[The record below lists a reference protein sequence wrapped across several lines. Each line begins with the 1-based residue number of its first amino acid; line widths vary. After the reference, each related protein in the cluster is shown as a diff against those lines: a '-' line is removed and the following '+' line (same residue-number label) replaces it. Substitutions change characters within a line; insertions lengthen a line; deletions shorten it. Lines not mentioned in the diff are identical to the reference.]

1 MFLIIFFTRNVLILQ
16 SKQFQFVDK
25 RQYKGAAPSCHDV
38 NQYTASPES
47 VKVAVGFL
55 AGQVQIID
63 VRKKESLQIM
73 NEVVSF
79 FHAIFTRLLDQLKLS
94 KIV

>member
-1 MFLIIFFTRNVLILQ
+1 MQMGLFIFQQ
-16 SKQFQFVDK
+16 SKQIQFVDK
-25 RQYKGAAPSCHDV
+25 RQYKGAAPSCHDI
-38 NQYTASPES
+38 NQYTASPEN

-79 FHAIFTRLLDQLKLS
+79 NDVCSARMMN
-94 KIV
+94 KI

>member
-1 MFLIIFFTRNVLILQ
+1 MRLQ
-16 SKQFQFVDK
+16 SKQCNFVDK
-25 RQYKGAAPSCHDV
+25 RQYKGSAPSCHDV
-38 NQYTASPES
+38 NQYTATSQS
-47 VKVAVGFL
+47 VKVAVGFI

-79 FHAIFTRLLDQLKLS
+79 FLNNYYLTW
-94 KIV
+94 